1 MTTIEATE
9 LEQQLLDEAT
19 DCGWVFS
26 LEQLRESRRRGPKG
40 LLVAQRLLEAAAA
53 DSLSAAEELALVEE
67 CWRAGGVWLLEE
79 LAKDR
84 LRASRALVDVWE
96 EANEPAGEVA
106 AGPARLVRV
115 AFSHVLSV
123 SGDPIVDE
131 ETGFTIEWVGLDIC
145 HDRLFEAPPGWVPPI
160 GTNPG
165 LRVSYDPAEGFGFWA
180 DERLDCGWCVSDW
193 MVDDGY
199 EMRSVD
205 RSVFEG
211 VIQRHRHRLTKDNW
225 LQSGAFCLLPAQ
237 GTSSQEVGGESF
249 FHGSMRFKPGEGF
262 TNLEGGSAAVSAA
275 LDSTG
280 GERL

>member
-96 EANEPAGEVA
+96 EANEPAGEVT

-115 AFSHVLSV
+115 AF
-123 SGDPIVDE
+123 
-131 ETGFTIEWVGLDIC
+131 
-145 HDRLFEAPPGWVPPI
+145 
-160 GTNPG
+160 
-165 LRVSYDPAEGFGFWA
+165 
-180 DERLDCGWCVSDW
+180 
-193 MVDDGY
+193 
-199 EMRSVD
+199 
-205 RSVFEG
+205 
-211 VIQRHRHRLTKDNW
+211 
-225 LQSGAFCLLPAQ
+225 
-237 GTSSQEVGGESF
+237 SQEVGGESF

-262 TNLEGGSAAVSAA
+262 TRAADDVLRPESLRGGA
-275 LDSTG
+275 LS
-280 GERL
+280 

>member
-1 MTTIEATE
+1 MAVIEATE
-9 LEQQLLDEAT
+9 LEQRLLAEAA

-26 LEQLRESRRRGPKG
+26 FEQLRESRRRGPNG
-40 LLVAQRLLEAAAA
+40 LLVAQRLLEVGAA
-53 DSLSAAEELALVEE
+53 DSLSAAEELALVEA

-79 LAKDR
+79 LVKDR
-84 LRASRALVDVWE
+84 RRASRALVDVWT
-96 EANEPAGEVA
+96 EANEPAGEVV

-115 AFSHVLSV
+115 AFSRVLSV

-131 ETGFTIEWVGLDIC
+131 ETGFTIECVGLDIC

-165 LRVSYDPAEGFGFWA
+165 LRVSYDPVEGFGFWA

-199 EMRSVD
+199 ELRSVD
-205 RSVFEG
+205 RGVFEG
-211 VIQRHRHRLTKDNW
+211 VIQRHGHRLKKDNW
-225 LQSGAFCLLPAQ
+225 LESVAFCLLPVQ
-237 GTSSQEVGGESF
+237 GTSSQEVGGEAF

-262 TNLEGGSAAVSAA
+262 SRATDDVLRPESLRGGARS
-275 LDSTG
+275 
-280 GERL
+280 

>member
-1 MTTIEATE
+1 MTTIEAT
-9 LEQQLLDEAT
+9 
-19 DCGWVFS
+19 
-26 LEQLRESRRRGPKG
+26 
-40 LLVAQRLLEAAAA
+40 
-53 DSLSAAEELALVEE
+53 
-67 CWRAGGVWLLEE
+67 
-79 LAKDR
+79 
-84 LRASRALVDVWE
+84 
-96 EANEPAGEVA
+96 

-180 DERLDCGWCVSDW
+180 DERLDCGWGVADW

-199 EMRSVD
+199 ELRSVD
-205 RSVFEG
+205 RGVFEG
-211 VIQRHRHRLTKDNW
+211 VIQRHGHRLKKDNW
-225 LQSGAFCLLPAQ
+225 LESVAFCLLPVQ

-249 FHGSMRFKPGEGF
+249 FRGSMRFKPGEGF
-262 TNLEGGSAAVSAA
+262 MRVTDDVLRPESLRGGARS
-275 LDSTG
+275 
-280 GERL
+280 

>member
-1 MTTIEATE
+1 MTVIEATE

-26 LEQLRESRRRGPKG
+26 LEQLRESRRRGPDG
-40 LLVAQRLLEAAAA
+40 LLVAQRLLEARAA
-53 DSLSAAEELALVEE
+53 DSLSAAEELALVDE
-67 CWRAGGVWLLEE
+67 CWRAGSVCLLEE
-79 LAKDR
+79 LARDR

-96 EANEPAGEVA
+96 EANEPVGEVA

-115 AFSHVLSV
+115 AFSRVLSV

-131 ETGFTIEWVGLDIC
+131 ETGFTIECVGLDIC

-180 DERLDCGWCVSDW
+180 DERLDCAWCVSDW

-199 EMRSVD
+199 ELRSVD
-205 RSVFEG
+205 RGVFEG
-211 VIQRHRHRLTKDNW
+211 VIQRHGHRLKKDDW
-225 LQSGAFCLLPAQ
+225 LESVAFCLLPVQ
-237 GTSSQEVGGESF
+237 ETSSQEVGDESF

-262 TNLEGGSAAVSAA
+262 MRATDNVLRPESQ
-275 LDSTG
+275 
-280 GERL
+280 

>member
-40 LLVAQRLLEAAAA
+40 LLVAQRILEGAAA

-106 AGPARLVRV
+106 EGPARLVRV

-211 VIQRHRHRLTKDNW
+211 VIQRHGHRLTKDNW

-262 TNLEGGSAAVSAA
+262 TDLEGGSAAVSAV

>member
-1 MTTIEATE
+1 MTVIEATE

-26 LEQLRESRRRGPKG
+26 LEQLRESRRRGPDG
-40 LLVAQRLLEAAAA
+40 LLVAQRLLEARAA
-53 DSLSAAEELALVEE
+53 DSLSAAEELALVDE
-67 CWRAGGVWLLEE
+67 CWRAGGVCLLEE
-79 LAKDR
+79 LARDR

-96 EANEPAGEVA
+96 EANEPVGEVA

-115 AFSHVLSV
+115 AFSRVLSV

-131 ETGFTIEWVGLDIC
+131 ETGFTIECVGLDVC

-180 DERLDCGWCVSDW
+180 DERLDCAWCVSDW

-199 EMRSVD
+199 ELRSVD
-205 RSVFEG
+205 RGVFEG
-211 VIQRHRHRLTKDNW
+211 VIQRHGHRLGKDDW
-225 LQSGAFCLLPAQ
+225 LESVAFCLLPVQ

-249 FHGSMRFKPGEGF
+249 FCGSMRFRPGEGF
-262 TNLEGGSAAVSAA
+262 SRAAGDVLRPECLRGGA
-275 LDSTG
+275 LS
-280 GERL
+280 

>member
-1 MTTIEATE
+1 MTAIEATE
-9 LEQQLLDEAT
+9 T
-19 DCGWVFS
+19 
-26 LEQLRESRRRGPKG
+26 
-40 LLVAQRLLEAAAA
+40 
-53 DSLSAAEELALVEE
+53 
-67 CWRAGGVWLLEE
+67 
-79 LAKDR
+79 
-84 LRASRALVDVWE
+84 
-96 EANEPAGEVA
+96 
-106 AGPARLVRV
+106 ARLVRV

-145 HDRLFEAPPGWVPPI
+145 QDRLFEAPPGWVPPI

-211 VIQRHRHRLTKDNW
+211 VIQRHGHRLTKDNW

-249 FHGSMRFKPGEGF
+249 FHGSMRFKPREGF
-262 TNLEGGSAAVSAA
+262 TKVIPE
-275 LDSTG
+275 
-280 GERL
+280 

>member
-1 MTTIEATE
+1 MTAIEATE
-9 LEQQLLDEAT
+9 T
-19 DCGWVFS
+19 
-26 LEQLRESRRRGPKG
+26 
-40 LLVAQRLLEAAAA
+40 
-53 DSLSAAEELALVEE
+53 
-67 CWRAGGVWLLEE
+67 
-79 LAKDR
+79 
-84 LRASRALVDVWE
+84 
-96 EANEPAGEVA
+96 
-106 AGPARLVRV
+106 ARLVRV

-211 VIQRHRHRLTKDNW
+211 VIQRHGHRLMKDNW
-225 LQSGAFCLLPAQ
+225 LQSGAFCLLPVQ

-262 TNLEGGSAAVSAA
+262 TNLEGGSPARAA
-275 LDSTG
+275 G
-280 GERL
+280 GGAGWGGGGGGGGVWTVLEVNGCDVD

>member
-1 MTTIEATE
+1 MAVIEATE
-9 LEQQLLDEAT
+9 LEQRLLAEAA

-26 LEQLRESRRRGPKG
+26 FEQLRESRRRGPNG
-40 LLVAQRLLEAAAA
+40 LLVAQRLLEVGAA
-53 DSLSAAEELALVEE
+53 DSLSAAEELALVEA

-79 LAKDR
+79 LVKDR
-84 LRASRALVDVWE
+84 RRASRALVDVWT
-96 EANEPAGEVA
+96 EANEPAGEVV

-115 AFSHVLSV
+115 AFSRVLSV

-131 ETGFTIEWVGLDIC
+131 ETGFTIECVGLDIC

-165 LRVSYDPAEGFGFWA
+165 LRVSYDPVEGFGFWA

-199 EMRSVD
+199 ELRSVD
-205 RSVFEG
+205 RGVFEG
-211 VIQRHRHRLTKDNW
+211 VIQRHGHRLKKDNW
-225 LQSGAFCLLPAQ
+225 LESVAFCLLPVQ
-237 GTSSQEVGGESF
+237 GTSSQEVGGEAF

-262 TNLEGGSAAVSAA
+262 SRATDDVLRPESLREGVLS
-275 LDSTG
+275 
-280 GERL
+280 

>member
-1 MTTIEATE
+1 MSVDLNVLAPVTD
-9 LEQQLLDEAT
+9 LEQKMLDEAAT
-19 DCGWVFS
+19 SGWEFS
-26 LEQLRESRRRGPKG
+26 LEQLRESRRVGPDG
-40 LLVAQRLLEAAAA
+40 LLVAQRLLETEA
-53 DSLSAAEELALVEE
+53 DVSVSSAEELALVDE

-79 LAKDR
+79 LVKDR
-84 LRASRALVDVWE
+84 RRASRALIDVWT
-96 EANEPAGEVA
+96 EANEPVGEVT

-165 LRVSYDPAEGFGFWA
+165 LRVSYDPVEGFGFWA
-180 DERLDCGWCVSDW
+180 DERLECAWCVSDW

-199 EMRSVD
+199 ELRSVE

-211 VIQRHRHRLTKDNW
+211 VIQRHGHRFKRDDW
-225 LQSGAFCLLPAQ
+225 LESVAYCLL
-237 GTSSQEVGGESF
+237 SSQEVGGESF

-262 TNLEGGSAAVSAA
+262 AKAIPE
-275 LDSTG
+275 
-280 GERL
+280 

>member
-19 DCGWVFS
+19 DCGWAFS

-40 LLVAQRLLEAAAA
+40 LLVAQRLLEVGAA

-67 CWRAGGVWLLEE
+67 CWHAGGVWLLEE

-84 LRASRALVDVWE
+84 LRASRVLVDVWE

-115 AFSHVLSV
+115 AFSRVLSV
-123 SGDPIVDE
+123 SGDPIMDE
-131 ETGFTIEWVGLDIC
+131 ETGFTIECVGLDIC

-180 DERLDCGWCVSDW
+180 DERFDCAWSVSDW

-199 EMRSVD
+199 ELRSVE

-211 VIQRHRHRLTKDNW
+211 LLERHWDLFMEEQC
-225 LQSGAFCLLPAQ
+225 LQSTAW
-237 GTSSQEVGGESF
+237 
-249 FHGSMRFKPGEGF
+249 GF
-262 TNLEGGSAAVSAA
+262 TDLEGGSAAVSAV
-275 LDSTG
+275 LNREVNGCDVD
-280 GERL
+280 

>member
-1 MTTIEATE
+1 MTAVVATE
-9 LEQQLLDEAT
+9 LEQRLLDEAT

-26 LEQLRESRRRGPKG
+26 LEQLRESRRRGPNG
-40 LLVAQRLLEAAAA
+40 LLVAQRLLEVGAA
-53 DSLSAAEELALVEE
+53 DSLSAAEELALVDE

-84 LRASRALVDVWE
+84 LRASRVLVDLWE
-96 EANEPAGEVA
+96 EANEPVGEVV

-115 AFSHVLSV
+115 SFSRVLSV

-211 VIQRHRHRLTKDNW
+211 VIQRHGHCLMKDDW
-225 LQSGAFCLLPAQ
+225 LESVAFCLLPVQ
-237 GTSSQEVGGESF
+237 GASSQEVGGESF

-262 TNLEGGSAAVSAA
+262 TPATDGDVSRPESLREGA
-275 LDSTG
+275 LS
-280 GERL
+280 

>member
-1 MTTIEATE
+1 MTVIEATE
-9 LEQQLLDEAT
+9 LEQRLLAEAA

-26 LEQLRESRRRGPKG
+26 FEQLRESRRRGPNG
-40 LLVAQRLLEAAAA
+40 LQVAQRLLEVGAA
-53 DSLSAAEELALVEE
+53 DSLSAAEELALVDE

-79 LAKDR
+79 LVKDR
-84 LRASRALVDVWE
+84 RRASRALIDVWTD
-96 EANEPAGEVA
+96 ANEPAGEVV

-211 VIQRHRHRLTKDNW
+211 VIQRHGHRLTKDNW
-225 LQSGAFCLLPAQ
+225 LQSVAFCLLPVQ
-237 GTSSQEVGGESF
+237 GTSSQEVGGECF

-262 TNLEGGSAAVSAA
+262 TDLEGGSAAVSAV

>member
-1 MTTIEATE
+1 MTVIEATE
-9 LEQQLLDEAT
+9 LEQRLLAEAA

-26 LEQLRESRRRGPKG
+26 LEQLRESRRRGPNG
-40 LLVAQRLLEAAAA
+40 LLVAQELLEAGDS
-53 DSLSAAEELALVEE
+53 DSLSRIPAAAEMSLVDA

-79 LAKDR
+79 LVKDR
-84 LRASRALVDVWE
+84 RRASRALVDVWE
-96 EANEPAGEVA
+96 EANEPAGEVV

-115 AFSHVLSV
+115 AFSRVLSV

-145 HDRLFEAPPGWVPPI
+145 HDHLFEAPPGWVPPI

-180 DERLDCGWCVSDW
+180 DERLDCGWYVSDW

-205 RSVFEG
+205 RGVFEG
-211 VIQRHRHRLTKDNW
+211 VIQRHGHRLTKDNW
-225 LQSGAFCLLPAQ
+225 LESVAFCLLPVQ
-237 GTSSQEVGGESF
+237 ETSSQEVGGEPF

-262 TNLEGGSAAVSAA
+262 TRATDDVSRPKSLREGVLS
-275 LDSTG
+275 
-280 GERL
+280 